1 MVQSQLVRLGAQR
14 DWIWRGWRVRYTFK
28 RAAADAPPI
37 LFLHGFGA
45 SLVQWQENLLPL
57 SQSHTVYAL
66 DLVGFGASE
75 KADTAYK
82 VGLWVDQIY
91 EFWQT
96 FIGQPIVLVGH
107 SLGGLVAL
115 TAAVAYP
122 EMVQNL
128 VLFTLP
134 AARQELLQGSL
145 QSFVGEIESFFTSPI
160 IIRPLFRL
168 VRRPRIIR
176 SILKAVYVNPDR
188 VTEEL
193 IESFLTPSFDRG
205 ASRAFYR
212 LSKARTQL
220 DFSLKTVDL
229 LPQVNVPIL
238 MFWGTR
244 DRVIPIN
251 RGRQLPALNP
261 RLEFVEISEA
271 GHSPY
276 DECAEQVNAKILDWL
291 RMGKER

>member
-1 MVQSQLVRLGAQR
+1 MVQSQPMRLGAQR
-14 DWIWRGWRVRYTFK
+14 DWVWRGWRVRYTFK
-28 RAAADAPPI
+28 YAAADRPPI
-37 LFLHGFGA
+37 LFVHGFGA
-45 SLVQWQENLLPL
+45 SLAQWQENLLPL
-57 SQSHTVYAL
+57 NQFHPVYAL

-75 KADTAYK
+75 KADTAYR
-82 VGLWVDQIY
+82 VGLWVDQVY

-96 FIGQPIVLVGH
+96 FIGVPIVLVGH

-115 TAAVAYP
+115 TAAAAYP

-145 QSFVGEIESFFTSPI
+145 QSFVGQIESFFTSSLVV
-160 IIRPLFRL
+160 RPLFRL

-193 IESFLTPSFDRG
+193 IESFLTPGFDRG

-220 DFSLKTVDL
+220 DFSLNTGDL
-229 LPQVNVPIL
+229 LPQVKVPIL
-238 MFWGTR
+238 MFWGTC
-244 DRVIPIN
+244 DRVIPIS
-251 RGRQLPALNP
+251 RGRQLLDLHPHLT
-261 RLEFVEISEA
+261 FVEIPDA
-271 GHSPY
+271 GHCPY
-276 DECAEQVNAKILDWL
+276 DECAESVNAKILDWL
-291 RMGKER
+291 RTREA